1 MNLSDINGRRVLDLT
16 TATTVG
22 TVSDVVLDPGTRRI
36 VGFHLGDVKGPA
48 SWLSWDAMNALG
60 ADAVT
65 IERSDVLTAPP
76 ERSRGLR
83 ADKVIGGRVLTDSGR
98 ELRNLVD
105 FEIDADTGL
114 ITAITIGDQPL
125 PTEALIGVG
134 RYATVVV
141 DPQ

>member
-1 MNLSDINGRRVLDLT
+1 MNLSDIDGRRVLDLT
-16 TATTVG
+16 TATSVG

-36 VGFHLGDVKGPA
+36 VGFHLAGVKGPA
-48 SWLSWDAMNALG
+48 SWLSWDATNALG

-76 ERSRGLR
+76 EHSRGLR
-83 ADKVIGGRVLTDSGR
+83 TDKVIGGRVLTDSGR

-105 FEIDADTGL
+105 FEIDADTGQ

-125 PTEALIGVG
+125 PAEALIGVG
-134 RYATVVV
+134 RYAAVVV